1 MGQQRGA
8 FTLVEL
14 MVVVALVSLLAA
26 VVIPSGARARQNVQ
40 DTQVQT
46 ELRAIYAGITMFET
60 VNNREPMSW
69 TDLVPGY
76 VTIPNVEGK
85 YDLVVN

>member
-1 MGQQRGA
+1 MKRAGFA
-8 FTLVEL
+8 LVEL

-26 VVIPSGARARQNVQ
+26 IAIPSNLRARQNVQ
-40 DTQVQT
+40 DTQVQAD
-46 ELRAIYAGITMFET
+46 LRAIYAGITMFET

-85 YDLVVN
+85 YDFVVN